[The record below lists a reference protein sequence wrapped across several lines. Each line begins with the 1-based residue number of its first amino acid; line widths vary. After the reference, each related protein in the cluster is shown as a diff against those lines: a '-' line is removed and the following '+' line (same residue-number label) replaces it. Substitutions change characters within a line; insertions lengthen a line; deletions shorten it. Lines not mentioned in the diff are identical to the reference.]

1 MKNIIKYF
9 KSCLEPSGSLF
20 MNFYLDDG
28 DFIFNYEL
36 NPPIYKF
43 IISDFYFNFIY
54 LYVKDRT
61 YFNINSFSPNKKKH
75 INMPYYSDIFIFNL
89 DFGNIILSLEDYEIF
104 KSNDKVLKL

>member
-54 LYVKDRT
+54 LCVEDRT
-61 YFNINSFSPNKKKH
+61 YFDIDNFSPGSSITEIIDYENEFSFSFK
-75 INMPYYSDIFIFNL
+75 YE
-89 DFGNIILSLEDYEIF
+89 LEDYEIF